1 MTQFEGL
8 LLYIDYEKIG
18 ERLGFGK
25 DFFYNLKVKQN
36 LKYIETNQK
45 RVLKKLQHKLPL
57 NVIFYVYD
65 EAKWKAQSVYD
76 FMVQDE
82 RFNPKIV
89 VTKNCAVEGNAN
101 YQTKE
106 DVKRCYEFF
115 KKKGMNVEYGY
126 ELSPHPCPS
135 PAGRGEDLY
144 IPLEQFKPDIIIY
157 SHPWYVYKTQG
168 PVVCSK
174 FALTFY
180 IPYFIVIAEKWFEY
194 DLRFHKYLFKHYVL
208 SEDIKQSYGSKM
220 PNKGKN
226 LEAVGH
232 PILDYYYLHSEEKEK
247 KYTIYAP
254 HWTVCGNNIRFGT
267 FDWSGYKILEF
278 AKAHPEL
285 NWVFRP
291 HPLFYNFI
299 ISSNYMS
306 KEELDNYYD
315 EWRKIGF
322 ISEGGDYLGLF
333 KESNA
338 LITDCG
344 SFIMEYFVSEN
355 PMIHLVS
362 EQFEGN
368 SVVQAVDKESYI
380 ARNIDELYEHLNTV
394 LLNKNDYKKEQ
405 RIQLLQNLNL
415 KNSYSAKRIIDDI
428 LNVIGEY
435 NGQ

>member
-1 MTQFEGL
+1 MRGL
-8 LLYIDYEKIG
+8 FLYIDYEKIG
-18 ERLGFGK
+18 QILGFGK

-36 LKYIETNQK
+36 LKYIEKNQK

-57 NVIFYVYD
+57 NVVFYVYD

-76 FMVQDE
+76 LMIQDE

-101 YQTKE
+101 YQTTE

-115 KKKGMNVEYGY
+115 KNKEMNVEYGY
-126 ELSPHPCPS
+126 DIEK
-135 PAGRGEDLY
+135 DNF
-144 IPLEQFKPDIIIY
+144 IPFQNFNSDIIIY

-174 FALTFY
+174 FALTYY

-208 SEDIKQSYGSKM
+208 SEEVQKSYGSKM

-226 LEAVGH
+226 LKAVGH
-232 PILDYYYLHSEEKEK
+232 PILDYYYLNKEEKEK

-254 HWTVCGNNIRFGT
+254 HWTVCGDNIRFGT
-267 FDWSGYKILEF
+267 FDWSGHKILEF
-278 AKAHPEL
+278 AKSHPEL

-291 HPLFYNFI
+291 HPLFYNFVLT
-299 ISSNYMS
+299 SGFMS

-315 EWRKIGF
+315 EWRRIGS

-333 KESNA
+333 KESNV

-362 EQFEGN
+362 EKFEGN
-368 SVVQAVDKESYI
+368 DVVQAVDGVNYS
-380 ARNIDELYEHLNTV
+380 AHNVDELFEYLNTV

-405 RIQLLQNLNL
+405 RIQLLQKLNL
-415 KNSYSAKRIIDDI
+415 KNNFCAKRIINDI
-428 LNVIGEY
+428 LNDIGEY
-435 NGQ
+435 KDQ

>member
-1 MTQFEGL
+1 M
-8 LLYIDYEKIG
+8 YIDYEKIG
-18 ERLGFGK
+18 QILGFGK

-36 LKYIETNQK
+36 LKYIEKNQK
-45 RVLKKLQHKLPL
+45 KVLKKLQHKLPL

-65 EAKWKAQSVYD
+65 EAKWKSQSVYD
-76 FMVQDE
+76 LMVQDE

-89 VTKNCAVEGNAN
+89 VTKNCAPEGNAN
-101 YQTKE
+101 YQTTE

-126 ELSPHPCPS
+126 ELSPHPYPS
-135 PAGRGEDLY
+135 PVGRGEDLY
-144 IPLEQFKPDIIIY
+144 ISLEQFKPDIIIY

-208 SEDIKQSYGSKM
+208 SEDVKQSYGSKM

-415 KNSYSAKRIIDDI
+415 KNNYSAKRIIDDI